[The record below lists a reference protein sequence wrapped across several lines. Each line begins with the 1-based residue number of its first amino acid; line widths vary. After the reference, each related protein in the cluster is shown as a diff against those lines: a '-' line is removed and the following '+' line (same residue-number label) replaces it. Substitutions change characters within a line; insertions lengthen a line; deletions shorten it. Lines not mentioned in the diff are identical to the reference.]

1 MEDYNLTNKIPIIKV
16 KSEIKRISTSNPY
29 IKDVVCLIGGFET
42 DEKSGEVFFA
52 DTLAKAEAELGDDTT
67 IAANAALKQ
76 IFRKE
81 ISGAVIVNVT
91 TESSGTYNRDVTKAK
106 LQSAVAALNDIE
118 FDLLYVIE
126 DSSNDNIE
134 VVADFAATRFEDKKP
149 FTWVATVTRAS
160 KSAYETTIAK
170 VGDYCIAALTQPLE
184 VNGDELSLEESGAYL
199 TNTIARL
206 NIGYSL
212 TAKVLDEVT
221 GVGTVYDES
230 TSVKLSELVG
240 MGYFVVRSINP
251 LEGTYEVVN
260 SANANGLD
268 MYITRVLAYIVN
280 EFALR
285 KYLGERNNTATL
297 SGISM
302 ECNRL
307 LTMFRDDLALVE
319 NITYAVNKKDAETVD
334 VILNTIEFSGIITE
348 IDVAITIEVV

>member
-1 MEDYNLTNKIPIIKV
+1 MTNKEPIIKV

-29 IKDVVCLIGGFET
+29 IKDVVCVIGGFET
-42 DEKSGEVFFA
+42 AEKSGEVFFA
-52 DTLAKAEAELGDDTT
+52 ETLAEAEAVLGDDTT
-67 IAANAALKQ
+67 IPANKALKQ
-76 IFRKE
+76 VYRKD
-81 ISGAVIVNVT
+81 ISGAIIVNVT
-91 TESSGTYNRDVTKAK
+91 TATSGNDPTYSRDVTKAK
-106 LQSAVAALNDIE
+106 LISALTALNDIE

-126 DSSNDNIE
+126 DSSNDNLAE
-134 VVADFAATRFEDKKP
+134 VCKFAAARFEAKKP
-149 FTWVATVTRAS
+149 FTYIATVTRAN
-160 KSAYETTIAK
+160 KSAYEATIEK
-170 VGDYCIAALTQPLE
+170 VGDYAVAVLTQPLE
-184 VNGDELSLEESGAYL
+184 VNGVELSLTESGAYL
-199 TNTIARL
+199 LNTIARL
-206 NIGYSL
+206 NVGYSL

-221 GVGTVYDES
+221 GLGTEYTFGEDQLGS
-230 TSVKLSELVG
+230 DLVG
-240 MGYFVVRSINP
+240 MGYFVVRGINP

-268 MYITRVLAYIVN
+268 MYMTRVLSYIVN

-307 LTMFRDDLALVE
+307 LTMFRDDLGLVE
-319 NITYAVNKKDAETVD
+319 NITYAVSKRDAETVD

>member
-1 MEDYNLTNKIPIIKV
+1 MTNKEPIIKV
-16 KSEIKRISTSNPY
+16 KSEIKRITTSNPY

-42 DEKSGEVFFA
+42 AEKTNEVFFA
-52 DTLAKAEAELGDDTT
+52 ETLAKAEEVYGDDVTVD
-67 IAANAALKQ
+67 ANAALKQ
-76 IFRKE
+76 VFRKD
-81 ISGAVIVNVT
+81 ISGAIIVNVT
-91 TESSGTYNRDVTKAK
+91 TASSGDNPTYSRNITAAK
-106 LQSAVAALNDIE
+106 LESAIAVLNDIE
-118 FDLLYVIE
+118 FDILYVIE
-126 DSSNDNIE
+126 DSADANLTQIS
-134 VVADFAATRFEDKKP
+134 DFAAARFEAKKP
-149 FTWVATVTRAS
+149 FTYVATVTRAN
-160 KSAYETTIAK
+160 KSAYETTIGK
-170 VGDYCIAALTQPLE
+170 VGDYAVAVLTQPLE
-184 VNGDELSLEESGAYL
+184 VNGEELSLVESGAFL
-199 TNTIARL
+199 LNTIARL
-206 NIGYSL
+206 NVGYSL

-221 GVGTVYDES
+221 GLGTEYTFGEDQLGS
-230 TSVKLSELVG
+230 DLVG

-251 LEGTYEVVN
+251 LEGTYECVN

-268 MYITRVLAYIVN
+268 MYMTRVLSYIVN

-307 LTMFRDDLALVE
+307 LTMFRDDLSLVE

>member
-1 MEDYNLTNKIPIIKV
+1 MTNKEPIIKV
-16 KSEIKRISTSNPY
+16 TSEIKRINTSNPY
-29 IKDVVCLIGGFET
+29 IKDVVCIIGGFET
-42 DEKSGEVFFA
+42 DEKTNEVFFA
-52 DTLAKAEAELGDDTT
+52 DTLAKAEAVYGDDVT
-67 IAANAALKQ
+67 IDANAALKQ
-76 IFRKE
+76 IFRND
-81 ISGAVIVNVT
+81 ISGAIIVNVT
-91 TESSGTYNRDVTKAK
+91 TTNNNTASRDITKAK

-118 FDLLYVIE
+118 FDILYVIE
-126 DSSNDNIE
+126 DSSNDNID
-134 VVADFAATRFEDKKP
+134 VVAEFAAARFEAKKP
-149 FTWVATVTRAS
+149 FVYVATVTRAN

-184 VNGDELSLEESGAYL
+184 VDGEELSLEESGAYL
-199 TNTIARL
+199 VNTIARL
-206 NIGYSL
+206 NVGYSL

-221 GVGTVYDES
+221 GLGTEYTFGDGQLGS
-230 TSVKLSELVG
+230 DLVG

-268 MYITRVLAYIVN
+268 MYMTRVLSYIVN

-285 KYLGERNNTATL
+285 RYLGERNNTATL

-334 VILNTIEFSGIITE
+334 VILNSIEFSGIITE